1 MSYGGF
7 GGGGAKPTI
16 REKAAPIVIRHPTAG
31 RIYINEPTLAS
42 KFLSDLIKLSQTD
55 SGSETNTGPSSKSGS
70 GPQCFDIATPRERPA
85 APDCDSGGLVSSK
98 MVPTSCLDGDL
109 CLDIATP
116 RERPAGPDC
125 DLGGLVASN
134 LVPPSCLDC
143 DLDGLVSTTAHQLNE
158 VDVVTPMT
166 MEPSFSGPTGPD
178 CDFGGL
184 VPSANLF
191 VEDCADTHQHAE
203 PALSVP
209 TGPDCDFGG
218 LVSSDTA
225 VRFVVVC
232 ACSLA
237 IWGCTSA
244 IRIMKVLTMVVAIM
258 GKTIWYYR
266 KSGPSGPSCE
276 VGGMVSSVCC
286 SGGLVASDCDSGGLV
301 ASVGEPAGPDCVSA
315 DNADG
320 LKLQQMPVCDSC
332 GIQLG
337 PGDPSPS
344 FSEVDPTRECTQC
357 MIEREEMM
365 YESGL
370 WG

>member
-1 MSYGGF
+1 MDQLWDQRLMGQQQQQRSGS
-7 GGGGAKPTI
+7 GATEPP
-16 REKAAPIVIRHPTAG
+16 RVKAAPIVIRHPTAG

-70 GPQCFDIATPRERPA
+70 GPQCF
-85 APDCDSGGLVSSK
+85 
-98 MVPTSCLDGDL
+98 
-109 CLDIATP
+109 DIATP

-286 SGGLVASDCDSGGLV
+286 SGGLVASD
-301 ASVGEPAGPDCVSA
+301 
-315 DNADG
+315 
-320 LKLQQMPVCDSC
+320 
-332 GIQLG
+332 
-337 PGDPSPS
+337 
-344 FSEVDPTRECTQC
+344 
-357 MIEREEMM
+357 
-365 YESGL
+365 
-370 WG
+370 